1 MLKIVNKKSSDSTK
15 NKTEKVKER
24 ESKIT
29 GLNLDDGA
37 KKKASKKT
45 NKQTN
50 KKEKER
56 TVIYKKFFWLWWRK
70 YRENSQKNLDSTKTR
85 EKKLVPKESNVSETT
100 RKNRLQTF
108 ADGEACSMV
117 HLSILETGFFI
128 FKEEC
133 KFVIRKRTAYV
144 CDIC

>member
-45 NKQTN
+45 NKQ
-50 KKEKER
+50 KGK
-56 TVIYKKFFWLWWRK
+56 
-70 YRENSQKNLDSTKTR
+70 RENSDLQKIFFGYDEENIEKIRKKILIIQKP
-85 EKKLVPKESNVSETT
+85 EKKS
-100 RKNRLQTF
+100 
-108 ADGEACSMV
+108 
-117 HLSILETGFFI
+117 
-128 FKEEC
+128 
-133 KFVIRKRTAYV
+133 
-144 CDIC
+144 

>member
-15 NKTEKVKER
+15 NKTEKVKGR

-50 KKEKER
+50 KQKGK
-56 TVIYKKFFWLWWRK
+56 
-70 YRENSQKNLDSTKTR
+70 RENSDLQKIFLVMM
-85 EKKLVPKESNVSETT
+85 KKIQ
-100 RKNRLQTF
+100 RKF
-108 ADGEACSMV
+108 AKKS
-117 HLSILETGFFI
+117 
-128 FKEEC
+128 
-133 KFVIRKRTAYV
+133 
-144 CDIC
+144 

>member
-24 ESKIT
+24 KSKIT

-50 KKEKER
+50 KQKGK
-56 TVIYKKFFWLWWRK
+56 
-70 YRENSQKNLDSTKTR
+70 RENSDLQKIFLVMM
-85 EKKLVPKESNVSETT
+85 KK
-100 RKNRLQTF
+100 
-108 ADGEACSMV
+108 
-117 HLSILETGFFI
+117 I
-128 FKEEC
+128 
-133 KFVIRKRTAYV
+133 
-144 CDIC
+144 